1 MKLIIFALPQEVELA
16 QFIEELNQ
24 LREKLNFT
32 TKVNVLDE
40 TDLENSLIR
49 NMKSDFM
56 KCIDHIVKCCGNPNN
71 IPQITFM
78 SNFYSHLSYGFGM
91 KTSNVK
97 ALFESMVDDYKLD
110 VNKKYIK
117 SHNYEI
123 VMEAI
128 KNTLS
133 MMR

>member
-1 MKLIIFALPQEVELA
+1 MKLIIFALPQEVELTS
-16 QFIEELNQ
+16 FIEELNQ
-24 LREKLNFT
+24 LRGKLNFT

-40 TDLENSLIR
+40 TDLENGLIR
-49 NMKSDFM
+49 SMKNDFM
-56 KCIDHIVKCCGNPNN
+56 KCIDQIVKCCGNPNN
-71 IPQITFM
+71 IPQIAFM

-123 VMEAI
+123 VIETI

-133 MMR
+133 MIR

>member
-16 QFIEELNQ
+16 PFIEGLNQ

-40 TDLENSLIR
+40 TDLENDLIR
-49 NMKSDFM
+49 SMKNDFM

-71 IPQITFM
+71 IPQIAFM

-97 ALFESMVDDYKLD
+97 ALFESIVDDYKLD
-110 VNKKYIK
+110 VNKKYIE

-123 VMEAI
+123 VIEAI

-133 MMR
+133 IMR

>member
-1 MKLIIFALPQEVELA
+1 MKVIILTLPQEVELA
-16 QFIEELNQ
+16 PFIEGLNQ
-24 LREKLNFT
+24 LCEKLNFT
-32 TKVNVLDE
+32 TRVNVLDK
-40 TDLENSLIR
+40 TDLESGLIR
-49 NMKSDFM
+49 SMKNDFM
-56 KCIDHIVKCCGNPNN
+56 ECIDNIVKCCGNPNN
-71 IPQITFM
+71 IPQIAFM

-97 ALFESMVDDYKLD
+97 ALFESIVDEYKLD

-123 VMEAI
+123 VIETI

>member
-40 TDLENSLIR
+40 TDLENDLIR
-49 NMKSDFM
+49 SIKSDFM

-97 ALFESMVDDYKLD
+97 ALFESIVDDYKLD

-117 SHNYEI
+117 SRNYEI

>member
-1 MKLIIFALPQEVELA
+1 MKVIILTLPQEVELA
-16 QFIEELNQ
+16 LFIEGLNQ
-24 LREKLNFT
+24 LCEKLNFT
-32 TKVNVLDE
+32 TRVNVLDK
-40 TDLENSLIR
+40 TDLESGLIR
-49 NMKSDFM
+49 SMKNDFM
-56 KCIDHIVKCCGNPNN
+56 ECIDNIVKCCGNPNN
-71 IPQITFM
+71 IPQIAFM

-97 ALFESMVDDYKLD
+97 ALFESIVDEYKLD

-123 VMEAI
+123 VIETI

>member
-1 MKLIIFALPQEVELA
+1 MKLIIFALPQEVELTS
-16 QFIEELNQ
+16 FIEELNQ
-24 LREKLNFT
+24 LRGKLNFI

-40 TDLENSLIR
+40 TDLENGLIKS
-49 NMKSDFM
+49 MKNDFM
-56 KCIDHIVKCCGNPNN
+56 KCIDQIVKCCGNPNN

-78 SNFYSHLSYGFGM
+78 SNFYSHLSYSFGM

-123 VMEAI
+123 VIETI

-133 MMR
+133 VMR

>member
-1 MKLIIFALPQEVELA
+1 MKLIIFALPQEVELTS
-16 QFIEELNQ
+16 FIEELNQ
-24 LREKLNFT
+24 LRGKLNFT

-40 TDLENSLIR
+40 TDLENGLIR
-49 NMKSDFM
+49 SIKNDFM
-56 KCIDHIVKCCGNPNN
+56 KRIDQIVKCCGNPNN
-71 IPQITFM
+71 IPRITFM
-78 SNFYSHLSYGFGM
+78 GNFYSHLSYGFGM

-123 VMEAI
+123 VIETI

>member
-40 TDLENSLIR
+40 IDLENGLIR
-49 NMKSDFM
+49 SMKSDFM

-97 ALFESMVDDYKLD
+97 ALFESMVDEYKLD

-117 SHNYEI
+117 SRNYEI